1 MNYFYGMKHRGF
13 SPACQPMKGL
23 VQRIDDP
30 TGRYF
35 DILEYRRELTDA
47 EIRNYELEKVNPEA
61 EEAAARI
68 KPEK

>member
-35 DILEYRRELTDA
+35 DILEYQRELTDA
-47 EIRNYELEKVNPEA
+47 EIRNYELEKVDLEG
-61 EEAAARI
+61 
-68 KPEK
+68 